1 MKRTKGSDVCSP
13 PLNILFK
20 NILTM
25 KKKMMALASAL
36 MMLSCTSDEPQNE
49 QPTGWESKTITFTFG
64 DVLTQHAMTRAD
76 ITSLDLTDLWM
87 FDYIGEELQQT
98 VHQSNTDQGF
108 GVLSA
113 SMGYGEHTLY
123 FVASRGT
130 TPTSDTDAQTIT
142 WVKPSDT
149 FWATATVTVS
159 PSSESSQAVS
169 LSRVAT
175 RLRITVNDEVP
186 AQAAKF
192 VITPAQWYYGIDYT
206 TGNGIAPS
214 ANQPREVNIPSS
226 YIGTSG
232 QLAIAIFGFVPSADW
247 QTDIT
252 AALKAFDEST
262 LGQVTLEDVSLR
274 KNITTAYSGG
284 ILGTAKSFT
293 LSADDAWGDEDVHTW

>member
-1 MKRTKGSDVCSP
+1 
-13 PLNILFK
+13 
-20 NILTM
+20 M
-25 KKKMMALASAL
+25 KKFQMGLAAAL
-36 MMLSCTSDEPQNE
+36 MLTAIACTSEEPQNE
-49 QPTGWESKTITFTFG
+49 KPSGWEQKTITFTFG
-64 DVLTQHAMTRAD
+64 DTFQQRAMTRAD

-87 FDYIGEELQQT
+87 IDYVGSELQQT
-98 VHQSNTDQGF
+98 IHQSSTDEGF

-130 TPTSDTDAQTIT
+130 TPTTDTDAQTIT

-149 FWATATVTVS
+149 FW
-159 PSSESSQAVS
+159 QAVT

-186 AQAAKF
+186 TGAAKF
-192 VITPAQWYYGIDYT
+192 VITPSQWYYGIDYT
-206 TGNGIAPS
+206 TGIGIAPS

-247 QTDIT
+247 HTDIT
-252 AALKAFDEST
+252 AALKASDEST
-262 LGQVTLEDVSLR
+262 LGLVTLEDVEMKR
-274 KNITTAYSGG
+274 NITTAYSGG

>member
-1 MKRTKGSDVCSP
+1 
-13 PLNILFK
+13 
-20 NILTM
+20 M

-130 TPTSDTDAQTIT
+130 TPTTDTDARTIT

>member
-1 MKRTKGSDVCSP
+1 
-13 PLNILFK
+13 
-20 NILTM
+20 M
-25 KKKMMALASAL
+25 KKLSIGLAAAMMLS
-36 MMLSCTSDEPQNE
+36 MLSCTSDEQQTAKPVSVE
-49 QPTGWESKTITFTFG
+49 LKTITFTFG
-64 DVLTQHAMTRAD
+64 DMFTQHAMTRAD
-76 ITSLDLTDLWM
+76 VASLDLTDLWM
-87 FDYIGEELQQT
+87 FDYVGDELQQT
-98 VHQSNTDQGF
+98 VHQSSTDDGF
-108 GVLSA
+108 GSISA

-247 QTDIT
+247 HTDIT
-252 AALKAFDEST
+252 AALKASDEST
-262 LGQVTLEDVSLR
+262 LGLVTLEDVEMKR
-274 KNITTAYSGG
+274 NITTAYSGG

>member
-1 MKRTKGSDVCSP
+1 
-13 PLNILFK
+13 
-20 NILTM
+20 M
-25 KKKMMALASAL
+25 KKMMMALASAL
-36 MMLSCTSDEPQNE
+36 MMLSCTSDESQND

-64 DVLTQHAMTRAD
+64 DVITQHAMTRAD
-76 ITSLDLTDLWM
+76 VSTLDLTDLWM
-87 FDYIGEELQQT
+87 FDYIGDELQQT
-98 VHQSNTDQGF
+98 VHQSSTDDGF
-108 GVLSA
+108 GSISA
-113 SMGYGEHTLY
+113 SMGYGDHTLY

-247 QTDIT
+247 HTDIT
-252 AALKAFDEST
+252 AALKASDEST
-262 LGQVTLEDVSLR
+262 LGLVTLEDVEMKR
-274 KNITTAYSGG
+274 NITTAYSGG

>member
-1 MKRTKGSDVCSP
+1 MRKFQLGLS
-13 PLNILFK
+13 
-20 NILTM
+20 
-25 KKKMMALASAL
+25 AAL
-36 MMLSCTSDEPQNE
+36 MLTTIACTSEEPQAE
-49 QPTGWESKTITFTFG
+49 KPTGWEQKTITFTFG
-64 DVLTQHAMTRAD
+64 DMLTQHAMTRAD
-76 ITSLDLTDLWM
+76 VTELDLTDLWM
-87 FDYIGEELQQT
+87 VDYLGGELQQT
-98 VHQSNTDQGF
+98 VHQANTDEGF

-130 TPTSDTDAQTIT
+130 TPTADTDAQTIT
-142 WVKPSDT
+142 WAKPSDT

-159 PSSESSQAVS
+159 PSSASSQAVS

-186 AQAAKF
+186 AEAAKF

-206 TGNGIAPS
+206 TGSGIAPS

-247 QTDIT
+247 HTDIT
-252 AALKAFDEST
+252 ATLKASDEST
-262 LGQVTLEDVSLR
+262 LGQVTLEDVALKR
-274 KNITTAYSGG
+274 NITTVYSGG
-284 ILGTAKSFT
+284 ILGTSKAFT
-293 LSADDAWGDEDVHTW
+293 LTADNAWGDDDIHTW

>member
-1 MKRTKGSDVCSP
+1 
-13 PLNILFK
+13 
-20 NILTM
+20 M
-25 KKKMMALASAL
+25 KKIAMAMASAL
-36 MMLSCTSDEPQNE
+36 MMLSMISCTTDEPKSE
-49 QPTGWESKTITFTFG
+49 KPTNWNQKTITFTFG
-64 DVLTQHAMTRAD
+64 ETLTQHAMTRSD
-76 ITSLDLTDLWM
+76 VTELDLTDLWM
-87 FDYIGEELQQT
+87 FDYVGGELQQT
-98 VHQSNTDQGF
+98 VHQSNTDEDF

-130 TPTSDTDAQTIT
+130 TPTTDTDAKTIT

-159 PSSESSQAVS
+159 PSSESSKAVT

-186 AQAAKF
+186 VGAVKF
-192 VITPAQWYYGIDYT
+192 VIIPSQWYYGINYT
-206 TGNGIAPS
+206 DGNGIAPS
-214 ANQPREVNIPSS
+214 SNQPREVNIPSS

-252 AALKAFDEST
+252 ATLKASDEST
-262 LGQVTLEDVSLR
+262 LGQVTLEDVALKR
-274 KNITTAYSGG
+274 NITTAYSGG
-284 ILGTAKSFT
+284 ILGTSKDFT
-293 LSADDAWGDEDVHTW
+293 LTADDTWGDEDVHTW

>member
-1 MKRTKGSDVCSP
+1 MMCAVLP
-13 PLNILFK
+13 IILFK

-25 KKKMMALASAL
+25 KKIAMALASAL
-36 MMLSCTSDEPQNE
+36 MMLSCTSDEPHNE

-64 DVLTQHAMTRAD
+64 DVITQHAMTRAD
-76 ITSLDLTDLWM
+76 VSSLDLTDLWM
-87 FDYIGEELQQT
+87 FDYVGDELQQT
-98 VHQSNTDQGF
+98 IHQSSSDEGF
-108 GVLSA
+108 GAISA

-130 TPTSDTDAQTIT
+130 TPTSDTDVQTIT

-149 FWATATVTVS
+149 YWATASVTVS
-159 PSSESSQAVS
+159 PSSASSQTVT

-186 AQAAKF
+186 AGAAKF
-192 VITPAQWYYGIDYT
+192 VITPAQWYYGINYS
-206 TGNGIAPS
+206 TGNGIALS

-232 QLAIAIFGFVPSADW
+232 QLAIAIFGFVPSADY

-252 AALKAFDEST
+252 AALKASDDST
-262 LGQVTLEDVSLR
+262 LGSVTLGNVTLS

-284 ILGTAKSFT
+284 ILGTSKAFT
-293 LSADDAWGDEDVHTW
+293 LSADDTWVDEDTHTW

>member
-1 MKRTKGSDVCSP
+1 MCSP

-130 TPTSDTDAQTIT
+130 TPTTDTDARTIT

-149 FWATATVTVS
+149 FWATASITVS
-159 PSSESSQAVS
+159 PSSASSQAVT
-169 LSRVAT
+169 LGRVAT
-175 RLRITVNDEVP
+175 RLRISVNDEVP
-186 AQAAKF
+186 DGAAKF
-192 VITPAQWYYGIDYT
+192 VITPSQWYYGIDYT
-206 TGNGIAPS
+206 TGSGIAPS

-252 AALKAFDEST
+252 AALKASDEST
-262 LGQVTLEDVSLR
+262 LGQVMLEDVALN

>member
-1 MKRTKGSDVCSP
+1 
-13 PLNILFK
+13 
-20 NILTM
+20 M
-25 KKKMMALASAL
+25 KKFQMGLAAAL
-36 MMLSCTSDEPQNE
+36 MLTAIACTSEEPQTE
-49 QPTGWESKTITFTFG
+49 KPSGWEQKTITFTFG
-64 DVLTQHAMTRAD
+64 DTFQQRAMTRAD

-87 FDYIGEELQQT
+87 IDYVGSELQQT
-98 VHQSNTDQGF
+98 IHQSSTDEGF

-130 TPTSDTDAQTIT
+130 TPTADTDAQTIT

-149 FWATATVTVS
+149 FWATATITVS
-159 PSSESSQAVS
+159 PSSASSQTVT

-186 AQAAKF
+186 AGAAKF
-192 VITPAQWYYGIDYT
+192 VITPSQWYYGIDYT
-206 TGNGIAPS
+206 TGIGIAPS

-232 QLAIAIFGFVPSADW
+232 QLAIAIFGFVPSVDW
-247 QTDIT
+247 QTSIT
-252 AALKAFDEST
+252 ASLKASDEST

-293 LSADDAWGDEDVHTW
+293 LSADDSWGDEDIHTW

>member
-1 MKRTKGSDVCSP
+1 MCVAL
-13 PLNILFK
+13 PLNINYK
-20 NILTM
+20 NNRTM
-25 KKKMMALASAL
+25 KKLSIGLASAL
-36 MMLSCTSDEPQNE
+36 MMLTACTSDEPRNE
-49 QPTGWESKTITFTFG
+49 KPTGWDQKTITFTFG
-64 DVLTQHAMTRAD
+64 DMLTQHAMTRAD
-76 ITSLDLTDLWM
+76 VTELDLTDLWM
-87 FDYIGEELQQT
+87 FDYVGGELQQT
-98 VHQSNTDQGF
+98 VHQSNTDEGF

-130 TPTSDTDAQTIT
+130 TPKADTDAQTIT

-149 FWATATVTVS
+149 FWATATVNVS
-159 PSSESSQAVS
+159 PSSASSQAVS

-186 AQAAKF
+186 TEAVKF

-206 TGNGIAPS
+206 DGSGIAPS
-214 ANQPREVNIPSS
+214 SNQPREVIIPSS
-226 YIGTSG
+226 YIGTTG
-232 QLAIAIFGFVPSADW
+232 QLAISIFGFVPSADW

-252 AALKAFDEST
+252 ATLKASDEST
-262 LGQVTLEDVSLR
+262 LGQVTLEDVTLN

-293 LSADDAWGDEDVHTW
+293 LSADDAWGDEDIHTW

>member
-1 MKRTKGSDVCSP
+1 
-13 PLNILFK
+13 
-20 NILTM
+20 M
-25 KKKMMALASAL
+25 KKLSIGLAAAMMLS
-36 MMLSCTSDEPQNE
+36 MLSCTSDEQQTAKPVSME
-49 QPTGWESKTITFTFG
+49 LKTITFTFS
-64 DVLTQHAMTRAD
+64 DMFTQHAMTRAD
-76 ITSLDLTDLWM
+76 VASLDITDLWM
-87 FDYIGEELQQT
+87 FDYVGEELQQT
-98 VHQSNTDQGF
+98 VHQSNTDEGF

-247 QTDIT
+247 HTDIT
-252 AALKAFDEST
+252 AALKASDEST
-262 LGQVTLEDVSLR
+262 LGLVTLEDVEMKR
-274 KNITTAYSGG
+274 NITTAYSGG

-293 LSADDAWGDEDVHTW
+293 LSADDAWGDENIHTW

>member
-1 MKRTKGSDVCSP
+1 
-13 PLNILFK
+13 
-20 NILTM
+20 M
-25 KKKMMALASAL
+25 KKFQLGLAAAL
-36 MMLSCTSDEPQNE
+36 MLSMSACTSEEPKAEMPAGMQE
-49 QPTGWESKTITFTFG
+49 KTITFTFG
-64 DVLTQHAMTRAD
+64 DTFQQRAMTRAD

-87 FDYIGEELQQT
+87 IDYVGSELQQT
-98 VHQSNTDQGF
+98 IHQSSTDEGF

-130 TPTSDTDAQTIT
+130 TPTADTDAQTIT

-149 FWATATVTVS
+149 FWATATITVS
-159 PSSESSQAVS
+159 PSSASSQTVT

-186 AQAAKF
+186 AGAAKF
-192 VITPAQWYYGIDYT
+192 VITPSQWYYGIDYT
-206 TGNGIAPS
+206 TGIGIAPS

-232 QLAIAIFGFVPSADW
+232 QLAIAIFGFVPSVDW
-247 QTDIT
+247 QTSIT
-252 AALKAFDEST
+252 ASLKASDEST

-284 ILGTAKSFT
+284 ILGTSKTFT
-293 LSADDAWGDEDVHTW
+293 LTADDVWGTEDVHTW

>member
-1 MKRTKGSDVCSP
+1 
-13 PLNILFK
+13 
-20 NILTM
+20 M

-159 PSSESSQAVS
+159 PSSASSQAVT

-175 RLRITVNDEVP
+175 RLRISVNDEVP
-186 AQAAKF
+186 DGASKF
-192 VITPAQWYYGIDYT
+192 VITPSQWYYGIDYT
-206 TGNGIAPS
+206 TGNGIALS

-232 QLAIAIFGFVPSADW
+232 QLAISIFGFVPSADW
-247 QTDIT
+247 HTDIT
-252 AALKAFDEST
+252 ATLKASDEST
-262 LGQVTLEDVSLR
+262 LGQVTLEDVSLH

-293 LSADDAWGDEDVHTW
+293 LSADDTWGDEEIHTW

>member
-1 MKRTKGSDVCSP
+1 
-13 PLNILFK
+13 
-20 NILTM
+20 M
-25 KKKMMALASAL
+25 KKFQLGLAAAL
-36 MMLSCTSDEPQNE
+36 MLSMSACTSEEPQAE
-49 QPTGWESKTITFTFG
+49 KPSGWEQKTITFTFG
-64 DVLTQHAMTRAD
+64 DTFQQRAMTRAD

-87 FDYIGEELQQT
+87 IDYVGSELQQT
-98 VHQSNTDQGF
+98 IHQSSTDEGF

-130 TPTSDTDAQTIT
+130 TPTADTDAQTIT

-149 FWATATVTVS
+149 FWATATITVS
-159 PSSESSQAVS
+159 PSSASSQTVT

-186 AQAAKF
+186 AGAAKF
-192 VITPAQWYYGIDYT
+192 VITPSQWYYGIDYT
-206 TGNGIAPS
+206 TGIGIAPS

-232 QLAIAIFGFVPSADW
+232 QLAIAIFGFVPSVDW
-247 QTDIT
+247 QTSIT
-252 AALKAFDEST
+252 ASLKASDEST

-284 ILGTAKSFT
+284 ILGTSKTFT
-293 LSADDAWGDEDVHTW
+293 LTADDVWGTEDVHTW

>member
-1 MKRTKGSDVCSP
+1 
-13 PLNILFK
+13 
-20 NILTM
+20 M
-25 KKKMMALASAL
+25 KKLSIGLAAAMMLS
-36 MMLSCTSDEPQNE
+36 MLSCTSDEQQTAKPVSVE
-49 QPTGWESKTITFTFG
+49 LKTITFTFG

-76 ITSLDLTDLWM
+76 VSSLDLTDIWM
-87 FDYIGEELQQT
+87 FDYVGDELQQT
-98 VHQSNTDQGF
+98 VHQSNTNEGF
-108 GVLSA
+108 GTISA
-113 SMGYGEHTLY
+113 SMGYGEHTIY

-130 TPTSDTDAQTIT
+130 TPTADTNAHTIT

-186 AQAAKF
+186 AGASKF

-206 TGNGIAPS
+206 TGSGIAPS

-226 YIGTSG
+226 YIGTTG
-232 QLAIAIFGFVPSADW
+232 QLAISIFGFVPSADW

-252 AALKAFDEST
+252 AALKASDDSM
-262 LGQVTLEDVSLR
+262 LGQVTLEDVILS

-284 ILGTAKSFT
+284 ILGTSKAFT
-293 LSADDAWGDEDVHTW
+293 LTADDVWGEDDVHTW